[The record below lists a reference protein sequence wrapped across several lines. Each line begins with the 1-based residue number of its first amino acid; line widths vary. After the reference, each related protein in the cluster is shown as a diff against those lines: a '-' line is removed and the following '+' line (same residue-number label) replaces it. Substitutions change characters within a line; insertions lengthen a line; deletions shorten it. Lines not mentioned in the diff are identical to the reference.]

1 MRSDRRF
8 SQAISEG
15 DGISLIADVGDLA
28 TARSAAG
35 QGAEAITVRG
45 EVGDLREVTELPVLW
60 RAVGSPSEAALA
72 GADAWLVTVANAGE
86 DTEWLVR
93 QHAEAI
99 ELGLDCVVEVRT
111 EEQLELALELLDPE
125 IFLLTAGDDHD
136 GHFPRRQ
143 RSAAGEHIRGAGPHD
158 LGRLDRPG
166 VDRLCPFEQ
175 RLHEAGDEIEVDLA
189 DVLGEARPLRV
200 VQLVP
205 EAQQV
210 LLPVARQAQEE
221 LPHVRRAQV
230 NRYGGRCTPRSVTI
244 ALTYSAGVT
253 SKAGL

>member
-35 QGAEAITVRG
+35 QGAEAIAVRG

-125 IFLLTAGDDHD
+125 IFLLAAGDDHD
-136 GHFPRRQ
+136 GDALDGALELLPDVP
-143 RSAAGEHIRGAGPHD
+143 AGKLAVADVPVSSREQVEELERA
-158 LGRLDRPG
+158 G
-166 VDRLCPFEQ
+166 VDAVIVGARHVADL
-175 RLHEAGDEIEVDLA
+175 AGD
-189 DVLGEARPLRV
+189 
-200 VQLVP
+200 VP
-205 EAQQV
+205 P
-210 LLPVARQAQEE
+210 PV
-221 LPHVRRAQV
+221 
-230 NRYGGRCTPRSVTI
+230 
-244 ALTYSAGVT
+244 
-253 SKAGL
+253 

>member
-1 MRSDRRF
+1 VRSDRRF

-35 QGAEAITVRG
+35 EGAEAITVR
-45 EVGDLREVTELPVLW
+45 GDLREVTELPVLW

-125 IFLLTAGDDHD
+125 IFLLAAGDDHD
-136 GHFPRRQ
+136 GDALDGALELLPDVP
-143 RSAAGEHIRGAGPHD
+143 AGKLAVADVPVSSREQVEELERA
-158 LGRLDRPG
+158 G
-166 VDRLCPFEQ
+166 VDAVIVGARHVADL
-175 RLHEAGDEIEVDLA
+175 AGD
-189 DVLGEARPLRV
+189 
-200 VQLVP
+200 VP
-205 EAQQV
+205 P
-210 LLPVARQAQEE
+210 PV
-221 LPHVRRAQV
+221 
-230 NRYGGRCTPRSVTI
+230 
-244 ALTYSAGVT
+244 
-253 SKAGL
+253 